1 MAKNSTYPFT
11 KVPKGIKVDITKIK
25 NPLDR
30 AKLANPKVLKLE
42 DVVSLLEQN
51 SDTMTY
57 INTLKANKK
66 TFSTKD
72 IGKLID
78 APIGSNTF
86 NEITQRLL
94 DVGHCHTD
102 ILTKLDPRL
111 LSPVFATKQKDGTHS
126 CFDTQH
132 GIAVVG
138 LLAKHGL
145 WGNDPKD
152 WLNFK
157 FPTFVV
163 DEPHPSFT
171 PEAALHRNGKGQKK
185 WEPYDHH
192 KIKVA
197 AVRQFNN
204 PTQSKEYFDSDAR
217 QTLCEQYEAIPLPKG
232 HDDFGKAGTL
242 PRVDVI
248 YDWSLETL
256 EFILATHKTYW
267 HGTLVDAATWGLY
280 GNLIEHTQMNN
291 FPVTGPGWKTFL
303 NDFHATIFEC
313 FTDLATLRT
322 CTERAYTKY
331 FRKAFPMLKNVPS
344 CPHNA
349 ALAIVMKIY
358 TRVGGTYPYLTGD
371 VNDFMQNGCDIF
383 DELDDDILEKVKNAK
398 KKNKSTK

>member
-1 MAKNSTYPFT
+1 MAKSTAFPFT
-11 KVPKGIKVDITKIK
+11 VVPKGQKIDISKIR

-42 DVVSLLEQN
+42 DVVTMLEQN

-66 TFSTKD
+66 TYNIND
-72 IGKLID
+72 IGKLEN

-102 ILTKLDPRL
+102 ILIKLDPRL

-132 GIAVVG
+132 GLAVVG

-185 WEPYDHH
+185 WEVYDHH

-204 PTQSKEYFDSDAR
+204 PSQSPEYFDSEAR
-217 QTLCEQYEAIPLPKG
+217 QTLCEKYEAIPLPKG

-248 YDWSLETL
+248 YDWSMTTL
-256 EFILATHKTYW
+256 ESILSTHKTYW
-267 HGTLVDAATWGLY
+267 HGTVVDAAAWGLY
-280 GNLIEHTQMNN
+280 GNLFEHTLMNN
-291 FPVTGPGWKTFL
+291 FPTKGTQWKQFL
-303 NDFHATIFEC
+303 DEFHATIFGC

-322 CTERAYTKY
+322 STERAYTKY
-331 FRKAFPMLKNVPS
+331 FRKAFPNLKNVPS

-349 ALAIVMKIY
+349 ALAVVMKIY
-358 TRVGGTYPYLTGD
+358 KQVGGTYPYLTGD
-371 VNDFMQNGCDIF
+371 VNDFMQNGCDIYN
-383 DELDDDILEKVKNAK
+383 ELDDDILEIIKNVK